1 MHKTN
6 NKIDINIFGL
16 IYAIAIF
23 IAGIYLRLW
32 YINNVAT
39 TQIFDFQTYQEL
51 ATNIFL
57 RVGHTLDGEP
67 AAFQGMAY
75 PIVLG
80 YVYRF
85 MGNAKEMTAKNFNV
99 ILSALTMIAIYFTLI
114 KLTKR
119 NFVIY
124 TAFTI
129 VALLPNY
136 IAYNNVIGTEVFITF
151 ILSVIILL
159 QVYEFDDRIRVPL
172 LGIFIGGAALTK
184 PFFLAY
190 PVVVAVVHWL
200 KGKDLRKT
208 AILFGS
214 VFLIMALTVAPWTY
228 RNYQKFGRFIPVSY
242 NSGYV
247 FYLNNN
253 AYNTNGAW
261 MPIHEAYASPEL
273 QKKIDEILQNGQRSE
288 KLAHELEVVF
298 KPEARKWI
306 RENPKEFLKLG
317 IIRLKGTFFS
327 GSWDIDIWTRN
338 DTRPLE
344 AKQKTWTK
352 EQRMEH
358 ERHFNFT
365 KGLRDTLIHLLSGF
379 GFLYVLVSIKPILIG
394 LFNGSIKLP
403 HELTIP
409 VLNSAFFIA
418 IYFVFEGQARY
429 NFPVLFLFAIS
440 TALCFDILRKGIEN
454 NPYSAK

>member
-1 MHKTN
+1 MKGTCHPNIERTITMHKTN

-159 QVYEFDDRIRVPL
+159 QVYQS
-172 LGIFIGGAALTK
+172 IG
-184 PFFLAY
+184 P
-190 PVVVAVVHWL
+190 
-200 KGKDLRKT
+200 
-208 AILFGS
+208 
-214 VFLIMALTVAPWTY
+214 
-228 RNYQKFGRFIPVSY
+228 
-242 NSGYV
+242 
-247 FYLNNN
+247 
-253 AYNTNGAW
+253 
-261 MPIHEAYASPEL
+261 
-273 QKKIDEILQNGQRSE
+273 
-288 KLAHELEVVF
+288 
-298 KPEARKWI
+298 
-306 RENPKEFLKLG
+306 
-317 IIRLKGTFFS
+317 
-327 GSWDIDIWTRN
+327 
-338 DTRPLE
+338 
-344 AKQKTWTK
+344 
-352 EQRMEH
+352 
-358 ERHFNFT
+358 
-365 KGLRDTLIHLLSGF
+365 
-379 GFLYVLVSIKPILIG
+379 
-394 LFNGSIKLP
+394 
-403 HELTIP
+403 
-409 VLNSAFFIA
+409 
-418 IYFVFEGQARY
+418 
-429 NFPVLFLFAIS
+429 
-440 TALCFDILRKGIEN
+440 C
-454 NPYSAK
+454 